1 MSMHS
6 SLLPFFLSQERD
18 TASLTSHMELPN
30 TLIGSSKGPA
40 RANKDRDNRESSSSE
55 GSSIVPHNDDG
66 DDVEDDVDDNFG
78 APNGSKNGSKHG
90 SKKGG
95 ART

>member
-1 MSMHS
+1 MHS
-6 SLLPFFLSQERD
+6 SEKERD

-40 RANKDRDNRESSSSE
+40 RANKDRDNRESSSSD
-55 GSSIVPHNDDG
+55 GSSVVPHNG
-66 DDVEDDVDDNFG
+66 DEEDDVDDHFG
-78 APNGSKNGSKHG
+78 APSGTVRSKNGSDG
-90 SKKGG
+90 QG